1 MSIKLDG
8 RAYAVLGRSGDADV
22 RLEGKLCSRKH
33 AVIGF
38 DTSREHVYL
47 VDLNSA
53 HGTWVDTV
61 RIEAETKWRLKVG
74 QEIWFGSAE
83 GEPRYVVNAVC
94 SRKREREEND
104 GGKTSVRQKTDSHA
118 SGSAPQAPSHSKH
131 GNDTQMVAA
140 SKRPF
145 WNEETANGKD
155 ASKEKKDS
163 KSSKHS
169 KSRGD
174 TDTSSG
180 PCVPSNAN
188 FSHVLLRHAHSSPAN
203 SQLSKP
209 DAVSKLEG
217 YLCDV
222 RRHEINFE
230 QLVLRVSECEETK
243 NIKGVL
249 VSVYVVLTHA

>member
-94 SRKREREEND
+94 SRKREREELEMAPWDVAVQRMRDND
-104 GGKTSVRQKTDSHA
+104 ATLTQLNLA
-118 SGSAPQAPSHSKH
+118 SA
-131 GNDTQMVAA
+131 T
-140 SKRPF
+140 
-145 WNEETANGKD
+145 
-155 ASKEKKDS
+155 
-163 KSSKHS
+163 
-169 KSRGD
+169 
-174 TDTSSG
+174 
-180 PCVPSNAN
+180 
-188 FSHVLLRHAHSSPAN
+188 
-203 SQLSKP
+203 
-209 DAVSKLEG
+209 
-217 YLCDV
+217 
-222 RRHEINFE
+222 
-230 QLVLRVSECEETK
+230 LV
-243 NIKGVL
+243 
-249 VSVYVVLTHA
+249 